1 VAFTVA
7 AGTVTFLFGLAFA
20 LGLGDLILSVVPNPS
35 SIVKYSLITAAGVVL
50 LVGGPVIWIRRR
62 ALAASEP
69 LHDNR
74 SEHRSAALIGASL
87 AGIELLTAFPYF
99 AAIALIVG
107 SGVSIAGKVSL
118 LAPTH

>member
-50 LVGGPVIWIRRR
+50 LVGGQ
-62 ALAASEP
+62 
-69 LHDNR
+69 
-74 SEHRSAALIGASL
+74 
-87 AGIELLTAFPYF
+87 
-99 AAIALIVG
+99 
-107 SGVSIAGKVSL
+107 
-118 LAPTH
+118 